1 MGRGGCT
8 LVSVHHE
15 EYLTPASSSME
26 RRSGKNAQ
34 CRVKLKYGFRFPR
47 FPHESA
53 NCAFYSKDGSCVLCG
68 RSSVLRAIA
77 FYSKWCCCLAD
88 RKACL
93 VCPYTSRVI
102 SACLLTTCQEA
113 SARTQQGLTND
124 LRKGDARTGRSSIL
138 QEGSTSTEILLLRT
152 GTARL
157 DVKVL
162 LALGLLTRLI
172 TCGCLAL
179 LSF

>member
-1 MGRGGCT
+1 MPG
-8 LVSVHHE
+8 LPLHVQSH
-15 EYLTPASSSME
+15 
-26 RRSGKNAQ
+26 
-34 CRVKLKYGFRFPR
+34 
-47 FPHESA
+47 
-53 NCAFYSKDGSCVLCG
+53 
-68 RSSVLRAIA
+68 LR
-77 FYSKWCCCLAD
+77 
-88 RKACL
+88 
-93 VCPYTSRVI
+93 
-102 SACLLTTCQEA
+102 TTCQEA

-124 LRKGDARTGRSSIL
+124 LRKVDARTGRSSIP